1 MYTPVVTC
9 PIAGTHPFGASSQLF
24 KFVRDDFVDAV
35 RLATPALPTFLN
47 EVLMLGE
54 QDAESAQGR

>member
-1 MYTPVVTC
+1 M
-9 PIAGTHPFGASSQLF
+9 AGAHPFGASSQLF
-24 KFVRDDFVDAV
+24 KIVRDDFVDAV

-47 EVLMLGE
+47 ELLMLGE

>member
-1 MYTPVVTC
+1 M
-9 PIAGTHPFGASSQLF
+9 AAAHPFGASLQLF
-24 KFVRDDFVDAV
+24 KIVRDDFVDAV

-47 EVLMLGE
+47 ELLMLGE